1 MRRVFVFLFIVL
13 VMNASHVSG
22 QAIKGVDIESELKE
36 IEKRGQGLTIYRGA
50 GVIENIKEW
59 LENENNSTRIVA
71 GRYFYFRNIISAE
84 GMKIRNPWN
93 GDLIPWFLYVLPAA
107 NTGFEPRFK
116 AEDGASG
123 MWPLPFRIGKKYG
136 LTQAALFDQRRD
148 PVVSSQAAIKYI
160 YELQNIYRDWNKT
173 ITAFSIGPARLNQLI
188 HATGSLDFD
197 VIYQVLEPEE
207 RQPIM
212 QFYAALVCMQVL
224 EKRGELDKYPYL
236 VPPIKSVVSIEQ
248 NVPFQAISDN
258 LPIELEQLRE
268 LNPSYKADYV
278 PYMGGNAFS
287 IVLPKET
294 AILFEEKKD
303 SLAIW
308 VRKYLGKEEPK
319 ITLGENPM
327 QENAIL
333 SYDTIIEVVDG
344 DTLRIIEASQEV
356 NEKAPNRKTVN
367 QSSTSVVS
375 SNPVKSNSNVT
386 TTSDNNDTKV
396 WIYYT
401 IKKGDALY
409 TITDVFDCTTQEIK
423 SWNGIRKNNFLMAGK
438 KLKIQVP
445 ASKKAYYQK
454 INSMTIQQKRN
465 LALND

>member
-1 MRRVFVFLFIVL
+1 
-13 VMNASHVSG
+13 MNASHVSG

-319 ITLGENPM
+319 ITLGENPL

-375 SNPVKSNSNVT
+375 SNPVKSNSNST
-386 TTSDNNDTKV
+386 ATSDNNDTKV

-445 ASKKAYYQK
+445 TSKKAYYQK

>member
-1 MRRVFVFLFIVL
+1 
-13 VMNASHVSG
+13 MNASHVSG

-375 SNPVKSNSNVT
+375 SNPVKSNSNST
-386 TTSDNNDTKV
+386 ATSDNNDTKV

-445 ASKKAYYQK
+445 TSKKAYYQK

>member
-1 MRRVFVFLFIVL
+1 
-13 VMNASHVSG
+13 
-22 QAIKGVDIESELKE
+22 
-36 IEKRGQGLTIYRGA
+36 
-50 GVIENIKEW
+50 
-59 LENENNSTRIVA
+59 
-71 GRYFYFRNIISAE
+71 
-84 GMKIRNPWN
+84 
-93 GDLIPWFLYVLPAA
+93 
-107 NTGFEPRFK
+107 
-116 AEDGASG
+116 
-123 MWPLPFRIGKKYG
+123 
-136 LTQAALFDQRRD
+136 
-148 PVVSSQAAIKYI
+148 
-160 YELQNIYRDWNKT
+160 
-173 ITAFSIGPARLNQLI
+173 
-188 HATGSLDFD
+188 
-197 VIYQVLEPEE
+197 
-207 RQPIM
+207 
-212 QFYAALVCMQVL
+212 MQVL

-319 ITLGENPM
+319 IILGENPM

-445 ASKKAYYQK
+445 TSKKAYYQK

>member
-1 MRRVFVFLFIVL
+1 
-13 VMNASHVSG
+13 MNASHVSG
-22 QAIKGVDIESELKE
+22 QAIKGVDIEAELKE
-36 IEKRGQGLTIYRGA
+36 IEKRGQGLTVYRGA
-50 GVIENIKEW
+50 GVIDNIKEW
-59 LENENNSTRIVA
+59 LENENNATRIVA

-93 GDLIPWFLYVLPAA
+93 GDLIPWFLYVIPAA

-123 MWPLPFRIGKKYG
+123 MWPIPFRIGKKYG

-148 PVVSSQAAIKYI
+148 PVVSSQAAIKYL

-236 VPPIKSVVSIEQ
+236 LPSTKTVVSIEQ
-248 NVPFQAISDN
+248 NVPFQAISGN

-278 PYMGGNAFS
+278 PYMGGTAFP
-287 IVLPKET
+287 IVLNKES
-294 AILFEEKKD
+294 ADLFEQKRD

-308 VRKYLGKEEPK
+308 TRKFLGKEEPR
-319 ITLGENPM
+319 INIGINPI
-327 QENAIL
+327 QENTQL
-333 SYDTIIEVVDG
+333 SFDTIIEVVDG

-356 NEKAPNRKTVN
+356 NEKAPNKTATNSSINNAASVN
-367 QSSTSVVS
+367 PTTP
-375 SNPVKSNSNVT
+375 NSNSTVVA
-386 TTSDNNDTKV
+386 NNDAKV

-409 TITDVFDCTTQEIK
+409 TITDIFDCSTQEIK
-423 SWNGIRKNNFLMAGK
+423 SWNAIRKNNFLIAGK

-454 INSMTIQQKRN
+454 INTMSIQQKRN

>member
-1 MRRVFVFLFIVL
+1 
-13 VMNASHVSG
+13 MNASHVSG
-22 QAIKGVDIESELKE
+22 QAIKGVDIEAELKE
-36 IEKRGQGLTIYRGA
+36 IEKRGQGLTVYRGA
-50 GVIENIKEW
+50 GVIDNIKEW
-59 LENENNSTRIVA
+59 LENENNATRIVA

-123 MWPLPFRIGKKYG
+123 MWPIPFRIGKKYG

-148 PVVSSQAAIKYI
+148 PVVSSQAAIKYL

-236 VPPIKSVVSIEQ
+236 LPSTKTVVSIEQ
-248 NVPFQAISDN
+248 NVPFQAISGN

-278 PYMGGNAFS
+278 PYMGGTAFP
-287 IVLPKET
+287 IVLNKES
-294 AILFEEKKD
+294 ADLFEQKRD

-308 VRKYLGKEEPK
+308 TRKFLGKEEPR
-319 ITLGENPM
+319 INIGINPI
-327 QENAIL
+327 QENTQL
-333 SYDTIIEVVDG
+333 SFDTIIEIVDG

-356 NEKAPNRKTVN
+356 NEKAPNKTATNSSINNAASVN
-367 QSSTSVVS
+367 PTTP
-375 SNPVKSNSNVT
+375 NSNSTVVA
-386 TTSDNNDTKV
+386 NNDAKV

-409 TITDVFDCTTQEIK
+409 TITDIFDCSTQEIK
-423 SWNGIRKNNFLMAGK
+423 SWNAIRKNNFLIAGK

-454 INSMTIQQKRN
+454 INTMSIQQKRN

>member
-22 QAIKGVDIESELKE
+22 QAIKGVDIEAELKE
-36 IEKRGQGLTIYRGA
+36 IEKRGQGLTVYRGA
-50 GVIENIKEW
+50 GVIDNIKEW
-59 LENENNSTRIVA
+59 LENENNATRIVA

-93 GDLIPWFLYVLPAA
+93 GDLIPWFLYVIPAA

-123 MWPLPFRIGKKYG
+123 MWPIPFRIGKKYG

-148 PVVSSQAAIKYI
+148 PVVSSQAAIKYL

-236 VPPIKSVVSIEQ
+236 LPSTKTVVSIEQ
-248 NVPFQAISDN
+248 NVPFQAISGN

-278 PYMGGNAFS
+278 PYMGGTAFP
-287 IVLPKET
+287 IVLNKES
-294 AILFEEKKD
+294 ADLFEQKRD

-308 VRKYLGKEEPK
+308 TRKFLGKEEPR
-319 ITLGENPM
+319 INIGINPI
-327 QENAIL
+327 QENTQL
-333 SYDTIIEVVDG
+333 SFDTIIEIVDG

-356 NEKAPNRKTVN
+356 NEKAPNKTATNSSINNAASVN
-367 QSSTSVVS
+367 PTTP
-375 SNPVKSNSNVT
+375 NSNSTVVA
-386 TTSDNNDTKV
+386 NNDAKV

-409 TITDVFDCTTQEIK
+409 TITDIFDCSTQEIK
-423 SWNGIRKNNFLMAGK
+423 SWNAIRKNNFLIAGK

-454 INSMTIQQKRN
+454 INTMSIQQKRN